1 MLGNRYGRDPF
12 RGSRPFFVQQRI
24 SRMFHCRLSSFAIVW
39 PVLLVVLAL
48 PCFAQTAEPI
58 PLTRITEPIVLDGLS
73 DEPAW
78 QDVEPFLLTMYEPVA
93 GLPPSERTEVL
104 AAYDEQYIYFALRAY
119 DSEPSGIRGN
129 ILYRDRFGS
138 DDYFEVMLDTF
149 NDNENGLIF
158 TTSPAGIRRDTEI
171 SRDASG
177 PPGTWLNADFN
188 TFWDTAVTV
197 NEEGWF
203 AEMRIPFS
211 SLRFQDDNGRVVMG
225 LVAHRIIAR
234 KSERST
240 FPAIEPNADFA
251 FLKPSRAQKIVLEGV
266 YSRRPLYITPYG
278 LAGFDR
284 SAFLADPPLRYHHQ
298 HLRRSEI
305 GGDLKYGLTNDLT
318 LDLTVNTDFAQ
329 VEADDQQI
337 NLTRFSL
344 FFPEKRQFFQERAG
358 IFEFNTG
365 GTSRLFHSRR
375 IGLTAEGEPVRI
387 LGGARVVGRIGDW
400 EVGLLDMQT
409 AAHGTLPS
417 ENFGVLR
424 LRRNVFNPNSFA
436 GAMATSRIGADG
448 RYNLAYGLDG
458 TFRLFG
464 DEYLSFQWAQTF
476 DRDPATEREWHGLQ
490 SGRFSGLLERR
501 RRQGAG
507 YLSRLTWSG
516 PAYDP
521 GIGFVQRHDFTQLDQ
536 RLSYTWMAGEASPL
550 IWHTL
555 AAAGSGYLRN
565 DGRSLETLE
574 LGPEWS
580 FAKKSGASG
589 SLDARVVHE
598 DLVASFALPGGI
610 TIPAGQY
617 TFYRIGANYTM
628 SRNALLRT
636 GARLEGG
643 GFFDG
648 WQASLT
654 LTPNWY
660 VSRHLELAGTYV
672 YNLVRFPERDQRLDS
687 HIARLRIGTALNTQL
702 STSVF
707 VQYSNIA
714 NVFSANARFRYNFR
728 EGNDLWIVLNESL
741 NTDRN
746 RLHPSL
752 PLSDSRAVMVKYTYT
767 FALESGGAKVR

>member
-1 MLGNRYGRDPF
+1 MLRSTIP
-12 RGSRPFFVQQRI
+12 
-24 SRMFHCRLSSFAIVW
+24 RLAGVCS
-39 PVLLVVLAL
+39 VLTVLFAL
-48 PCFAQTAEPI
+48 PAAAQTAEPI
-58 PLTRITEPIVLDGLS
+58 PLARITGPIVLDGLS

-78 QDVEPFLLTMYEPVA
+78 QGIVPFRPTMYEPVA
-93 GLPPSERTEVL
+93 GAPPSERTEVL
-104 AAYDEQYIYFALRAY
+104 AAYDDQYLYFALRAY
-119 DSEPSGIRGN
+119 DSDPSGIRGN

-149 NDNENGLIF
+149 NDNENAVIF
-158 TTSPAGIRRDTEI
+158 TTSPAGIRRDTEVA
-171 SRDASG
+171 RDASG
-177 PPGTWLNADFN
+177 PIGTWLNPDFN

-197 NEEGWF
+197 NDEGWF

-211 SLRFQDDNGRVVMG
+211 SLRFQDDGGRVVMG
-225 LVAHRIIAR
+225 LVVHRIIAR

-240 FPAIEPNADFA
+240 FPAIEPNVNWA

-278 LAGFDR
+278 LAGLDR
-284 SAFLADPPLRYHHQ
+284 SAYLDDATPGYAHDQ
-298 HLRRSEI
+298 LRRSEI
-305 GGDLKYGLTNDLT
+305 GADLKYGLTNDLT

-375 IGLTAEGEPVRI
+375 IGLTPGGQPVRI
-387 LGGARVVGRIGDW
+387 LGGARVVGRMGAW

-409 AAHGTLPS
+409 AAQGELPS

-436 GAMATSRIGADG
+436 GAMWTSRIGTDG

-476 DRDPATEREWHGLQ
+476 DGQGAGGDAWKGPR

-507 YLSRLTWSG
+507 YASRLTWSG
-516 PAYDP
+516 PAYAP
-521 GIGFVQRHDFTQLDQ
+521 GIGFVQRSDFTQFEQ
-536 RLSYTWMAGEASPL
+536 NASYSWMPGERSPL

-555 AAAGSGYLRN
+555 AATGSVYLRN
-565 DGRSLETLE
+565 ERGSLETLE
-574 LGPEWS
+574 VGPEWS
-580 FAKKSGASG
+580 FAQKSGASG

-598 DLVASFALPGGI
+598 DLATSFSLPGGV
-610 TIPAGQY
+610 TVPAGDY
-617 TFYRIGANYTM
+617 TFLRAGAGYTM
-628 SRNALLRT
+628 SRNSLLRT
-636 GARLEGG
+636 GARLEAG

-648 WQASLT
+648 WQASLA

-672 YNLVRFPERDQRLDS
+672 YNRIRFPGRQQSLDG

-702 STSVF
+702 STNVF
-707 VQYSNIA
+707 VQYNNTA
-714 NVFSANARFRYNFR
+714 NLFSANARFRYNFR
-728 EGNDLWIVLNESL
+728 EGNDLWIVLNEAL
-741 NTDRN
+741 NTDRD
-746 RLHPSL
+746 RLHPAL
-752 PLSDSRAVMVKYTYT
+752 PRSDSRAVMVKYTYT
-767 FALESGGAKVR
+767 FPL